1 VGDSTKQTAH
11 VRLHALGRFSFEL
24 AQVVAQGLATQK
36 GRALL
41 VYLIAHRGS
50 DVGRERLLEVLW
62 PEIDPERAKEGLRSA
77 LWSIRRVIRDAGF
90 EPDEYL
96 IANRAIVRWTAQAW
110 LDTEEFFKLAQ
121 SHDAQELKQGLEL
134 YKGDFL
140 EGDYEEWSVAERAR
154 LGTAYESLLA
164 NLVRVARNLE
174 AAQLLLTR
182 NPYDEPSYLVLIE
195 ADLSAGRVVSAA
207 ALAERCERALAE
219 IGAQPSTALRQ
230 LVTGISSRRVQAI
243 PRLSLPFV
251 GRETELGKV
260 RDILSAGT
268 EVGHTLLISGEPG
281 IGKSAFLSRA
291 ADLAQSLDR
300 SVVSTRCFDTDTRP
314 FGPFEELNAD
324 LHDEPLSPLATGDR
338 ADAAQRLAKSLISG
352 LGSST
357 VISID
362 DAHTLKADARR
373 VLSELAGQVCEH
385 RHTLIVATRT
395 EGLPDVIAAVSG
407 CPTDTIVLG
416 PLSVHDLRVAV
427 DSVVADNQE
436 IVAKTL
442 FERSGGHPLFAATL
456 LDSLAQSGVL
466 RADHGTWRLVGML
479 DDHVAL
485 PKTLT
490 AYIQARLHA
499 RGEIASAVAAA
510 LALEPAATAD
520 DMTAALHLPESQV
533 FDALDDLLT
542 LGVVIQPASGPQ
554 LAFAHEIYREVAA
567 SMLNAGRRT
576 RLHRAFAE
584 RFASAPSP
592 ESSLRCARHLFLAGD
607 VIGAAEAYYRAA
619 TEALEWGAWLE
630 ARDRCAAGIAGL
642 ENLECKPEIDAL
654 LARLKILA
662 AKAHSALGDSYS
674 AVATASDAVALA
686 RRSGESSTAI
696 DAALARERAFVDDYR
711 ADAVLASAREVAGM
725 ARGAKD
731 GAALAVAL
739 ADQSWSQRL
748 LGCEAEAIQAA
759 HDAEESANAADDLDL
774 ACYALEQLLLS
785 DVTWWRFA
793 DGQQVAGRSSQ
804 MVERASRPARIALH
818 CALAAW
824 GLVLDRTDAASSDI
838 NAAADLLRDDVDDR
852 QRRTAQ
858 SPFGPSRLK
867 LVLAAMA
874 AQLALREGAFERALR
889 FASDLDNMLSPRAHK
904 LASLFRSDALF
915 EMEIPN
921 TTQGNGPMSFDQ
933 AHLFRQD
940 VLSGIRSPA
949 LADSLNAATIKAADA
964 PERLLIA
971 LDLVEAASR
980 RTQLDADRAF
990 AQLARAAERCG
1001 AQHVAVRAGMRR
1013 DDYRAMRAIAS
1024 SRTFSPERTESR
1036 SR

>member
-1 VGDSTKQTAH
+1 VGDPTKQTAH

-24 AQVVAQGLATQK
+24 GQVLAQGLATQK

-41 VYLIAHRGS
+41 VYLVAHRGS

-90 EPDEYL
+90 EPDDYL
-96 IANRAIVRWTAQAW
+96 IANRAIVRWMAQSW

-121 SHDAQELKQGLEL
+121 SHDTQDLQRGLEL

-164 NLVRVARNLE
+164 NLVRIARSHE

-182 NPYDEPSYLVLIE
+182 NPYDEPSYLLLIE
-195 ADLSAGRVVSAA
+195 AELSAGRVVSAA

-219 IGAQPSTALRQ
+219 IGAEPSATLRQ

-243 PRLSLPFV
+243 PKLSLPFV

-268 EVGHTLLISGEPG
+268 ELGHALMISGEPG
-281 IGKSAFLSRA
+281 IGKSAFLTRA
-291 ADLAQSLDR
+291 ADLAQSLNH
-300 SVVSTRCFDTDTRP
+300 SVLSIRCFDTDTRP
-314 FGPFEELNAD
+314 FGPFEELYAD
-324 LHDEPLSPLATGDR
+324 LHDEPLSPQATGDH
-338 ADAAQRLAKSLISG
+338 ADTAQRLAESLISG
-352 LGSST
+352 WGSST

-362 DAHTLKADARR
+362 DAYTLKADARR
-373 VLSELAGQVCEH
+373 VLSGLTGQVYEH
-385 RHTLIVATRT
+385 GHTLIVATRT
-395 EGLPDVIAAVSG
+395 EGLADVIAAVSG
-407 CPTDTIVLG
+407 CPADTIVLG
-416 PLSVHDLRVAV
+416 PLSANDLRIAV

-436 IVAKTL
+436 IIATTL

-466 RADHGTWRLVGML
+466 RADHGTWRLVGRL

-485 PKTLT
+485 PRTLT

-510 LALEPAATAD
+510 LALEPGASAD
-520 DMTAALHLPESQV
+520 DMTAALHIPESQV

-584 RFASAPSP
+584 RFASVPSA
-592 ESSLRCARHLFLAGD
+592 ESSLRCARHLSLAGD
-607 VIGAAEAYYRAA
+607 AVGAAEAYYRAA

-630 ARDRCAAGIAGL
+630 ARDRCTAGIAGL
-642 ENLECKPEIDAL
+642 EKLERKPEIDTL
-654 LARLKILA
+654 LARLKTLA
-662 AKAHSALGDSYS
+662 AKAHSALGDPSS

-696 DAALARERAFVDDYR
+696 EAALARERAFLDDFR
-711 ADAVLASAREVAGM
+711 ADAVLASAREIAGM
-725 ARGAKD
+725 ARAAKD
-731 GAALAVAL
+731 SAALAVAL
-739 ADQSWSQRL
+739 ADESWSQRL
-748 LGCEAEAIQAA
+748 LGCEAEAVQAA
-759 HDAEESANAADDLDL
+759 HDAEASANAAGDFDL

-793 DGQQVAGRSSQ
+793 EGQEAAARASQ
-804 MVERASRPARIALH
+804 MIAQASGPTRVALH

-824 GLVLDRTDAASSDI
+824 GLALGRTDAASSDI
-838 NAAADLLRDDVDDR
+838 SAAAALLQEDVEDR
-852 QRRTAQ
+852 QRRPAH
-858 SPFGPSRLK
+858 SPFGPLRLK
-867 LVLAAMA
+867 LALAAMA
-874 AQLALREGAFERALR
+874 AQLALHEGARERALTL
-889 FASDLDNMLSPRAHK
+889 AGELDSLASPRAHT
-904 LASLFRSDALF
+904 LASLFSADALF
-915 EMEIPN
+915 ELEMPN
-921 TTQGNGPMSFDQ
+921 TPLGDGPLPSGQ
-933 AHLFRQD
+933 PRLFMQD
-940 VLSGIRSPA
+940 VFSGSRSPA

-964 PERLLIA
+964 SERLVIA
-971 LDLVEAASR
+971 LDLVEASSR
-980 RTQLDADRAF
+980 RMPLDADRAF

-1001 AQHVAVRAGMRR
+1001 ERHVAMRAGMRR
-1013 DDYRAMRAIAS
+1013 DDYREMRAMAS
-1024 SRTFSPERTESR
+1024 SRAATPERTESR